1 MTFLS
6 MDLLVSKTHKN
17 PCSQI
22 ILATTCSHTLIF
34 PFLRT
39 AIVFAYNLFLFSNLN
54 QIIQV
59 NATADRMK
67 VVELHEGE
75 IPSFNFTYSVTWV
88 DTSYP
93 FTRRMDLYK
102 NTFFGQEM
110 EIHWLSIVN
119 SIVLVVLLTG

>member
-1 MTFLS
+1 MLPDYSRHYLFTHTDFS
-6 MDLLVSKTHKN
+6 ISKNGHRV
-17 PCSQI
+17 C
-22 ILATTCSHTLIF
+22 L
-34 PFLRT
+34 
-39 AIVFAYNLFLFSNLN
+39 YNLFLFSNLN